1 MLKLFVQKFK
11 YELSYTYLYE
21 KVNYEEEGNNI
32 DNILNNWYNKAKN
45 SDNKYNELNKNTL
58 ILNLIYHYFINK
70 FFIK

>member
-21 KVNYEEEGNNI
+21 KVNYEKEGNNI